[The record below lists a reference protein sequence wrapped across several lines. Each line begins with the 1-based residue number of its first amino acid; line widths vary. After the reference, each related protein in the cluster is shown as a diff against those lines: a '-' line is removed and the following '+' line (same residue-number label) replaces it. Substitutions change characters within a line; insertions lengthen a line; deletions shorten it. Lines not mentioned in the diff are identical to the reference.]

1 MGADTVISGVIRG
14 LLPYVA
20 IGAAGFAGYT
30 YLRKKGVFD
39 EIGKTVDTVANV
51 PKNIVDTVKDR
62 LGADSFAR
70 GDFIGGAQTIL
81 RNTNPVINV
90 AEKGYN
96 AIKDNLPVTLPW
108 EDKPKESP
116 PPITTAAADLP
127 QLTDNP
133 AKNATIAALGTVA
146 TLPAR
151 VGVGVANG
159 IKNIVAGFRTN

>member
-51 PKNIVDTVKDR
+51 PKNIVDTIKDR
-62 LGADSFAR
+62 VGADSFAR
-70 GDFIGGAQTIL
+70 GDFIGGAQTII
-81 RNTNPVINV
+81 RNTNPVINL
-90 AEKGYN
+90 AEQGYN

-108 EDKPKESP
+108 EDSPKESP

-133 AKNATIAALGTVA
+133 AKNAAAAAIGTAV

-151 VGVGVANG
+151 AAVGVANG
-159 IKNIVAGFRTN
+159 IKNIVAGFRAN

>member
-1 MGADTVISGVIRG
+1 MAADTIISGVVRG

-51 PKNIVDTVKDR
+51 PKNIVDTVKGR

-81 RNTNPVINV
+81 RNTNPVINL

-96 AIKDNLPVTLPW
+96 AVKDNLPVTLPW

-127 QLTDNP
+127 QLTDNS
-133 AKNATIAALGTVA
+133 AKNAAAAAIGTAV

-151 VGVGVANG
+151 AAVGVVNG
-159 IKNIVAGFRTN
+159 LKNIVAGFRTN

>member
-1 MGADTVISGVIRG
+1 MAADTVISGVIRG

-51 PKNIVDTVKDR
+51 PKNIVDTIKDR
-62 LGADSFAR
+62 VGADSFAR

-81 RNTNPVINV
+81 RNTNPVINL

-96 AIKDNLPVTLPW
+96 AVKDNLPVTLPW

-116 PPITTAAADLP
+116 PPITTAAQDLP
-127 QLTDNP
+127 QLTGNP
-133 AKNATIAALGTVA
+133 AKNAAAAAIGTAV

-151 VGVGVANG
+151 AAVGVANG

>member
-51 PKNIVDTVKDR
+51 PKNIVDTLKDR
-62 LGADSFAR
+62 VGADSFAR

-81 RNTNPVINV
+81 RNTNPVINL

-96 AIKDNLPVTLPW
+96 AVKDNLPITLPW
-108 EDKPKESP
+108 EDSPKESP

-127 QLTDNP
+127 QLTDSP

-146 TLPAR
+146 ALPAR

>member
-1 MGADTVISGVIRG
+1 MGADTVISGVIHG

-51 PKNIVDTVKDR
+51 PKNIVDTLKERV
-62 LGADSFAR
+62 GADSFAR

-81 RNTNPVINV
+81 RNTNPVINL

-96 AIKDNLPVTLPW
+96 AVKDNLPVTLPW
-108 EDKPKESP
+108 EDSPKESP
-116 PPITTAAADLP
+116 PTAADLP

-133 AKNATIAALGTVA
+133 AKNATAAALGTVA
-146 TLPAR
+146 ALPAR
-151 VGVGVANG
+151 AAVGVVNG
-159 IKNIVAGFRTN
+159 LKNIVAGFRAN